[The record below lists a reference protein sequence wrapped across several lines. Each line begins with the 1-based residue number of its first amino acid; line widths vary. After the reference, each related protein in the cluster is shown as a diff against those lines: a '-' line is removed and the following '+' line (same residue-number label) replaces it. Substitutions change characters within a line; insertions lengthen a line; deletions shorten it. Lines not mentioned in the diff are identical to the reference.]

1 MHQTKTYKVTV
12 IEDCENNS
20 EQQNNNSSDSRLNY
34 DALDEI
40 KQIREEDKRL
50 FDLTSISEC
59 LNIAMH
65 EYDLE
70 RNKKQ
75 SFDNRAGIII
85 PVFAAIGIAI
95 YNIIS
100 VKDIIHSMSQPIT
113 FVLLLQIVTGLM
125 AYFSLIS
132 SFVFAVN
139 VISVKPFENFD
150 IKIIDSQFISMA
162 KIQSGSKLLEVY
174 LNLVRIHRKRNEQ
187 TAKMLARS
195 QWSMIISIIL
205 IMAYLILK

>member
-1 MHQTKTYKVTV
+1 MNQTKTYKVTV

-20 EQQNNNSSDSRLNY
+20 ELQNINSSDSRLKY

-187 TAKMLARS
+187 TARMLARS